1 MEDSVLLDV
10 KINAKDALDSYSK
23 LQARISELRNEQK
36 KLADAHKENTAEYRA
51 NEQAIKALSKRSQEY
66 SKEIQNNIKVEHEQT
81 GSMQQLK
88 AELSLLT
95 AQFNSLSKAQREAD
109 LEMAKKGNQEALASR
124 IKAITTELNQ
134 NEQAILNYRR
144 NVGNYE
150 NAVANALGANS
161 KWMSNLQQLSE
172 LFKGGVTQGL
182 TNATS
187 AVGKFGKQLLSL
199 LANPIV
205 ATIALIGGA
214 FMALSSAIKSDE
226 EASNALERVLAPLK
240 GMFDGIVFVLQ
251 KTAEGILYV
260 VEGFENLAMSLS
272 KMAEKIPV
280 IGGAFE
286 SMNTAM
292 ENRLEAVKAN
302 QEAERMSREM
312 IVETAETENKVAK
325 LRDKVAQK
333 NKYTAEERRKFLE
346 QAIALEKKEAENQ
359 QRLAKMRLKAL
370 QLEAKNTENNAEMK
384 RKLAEATAEV
394 VKADTNFYNVTLR
407 LQKQLSSFDSEIKA
421 DTKARAERA
430 KKSAEDAKKNAQE
443 RASKEREAIRKEE
456 DSTIALIVNQ
466 YDQRRATIN
475 AQYNRQI
482 EDLRLRLKEEK
493 NLTEKARE
501 AINKTIIN
509 LEQKR
514 EAELIKIGKDETES
528 LQKTLASLEAL
539 VVSAEAK
546 KVQSIINTYAKVSE
560 DAQKQIDALQEKMNK
575 GTISP
580 EEEEALFQL
589 MQYQVGLEKAKQKEL
604 DDVARESNL
613 KRIKELE
620 TAITNEGAIAVLD
633 YSKTE
638 KEKNDILIKASEE
651 RIALYKK
658 ELEATTDSQTR
669 LELEK
674 RLATEEQ
681 SIRQNTL
688 KSIQYEMTQELAD
701 ASLTASEKYR
711 IKQEYLEKELEAVR
725 GNADAERDVE
735 LQMIENRKT
744 YLNEL
749 ASSIEDWGNKT
760 NQLMSGI
767 NQIMANNEQKEL
779 NRYKAE
785 QNQKKDALKSRLD
798 QGLISEEAYNSQVQ
812 MMDEETAQKEHEI
825 AIAQAKREKA
835 MNIMSAIMN
844 TATAIMRIWADVPKF
859 DFGASTI
866 ALTAMASALGAVQV
880 ATIASQPLP
889 VAGDGMLIKGK
900 SHKDGGVYINA
911 EGGEAIIN
919 KKATKKFLP
928 LLSRINQSTG
938 GVPLY
943 GSGGVVGISNM
954 QSAIESGIDYD
965 ALAEACANIPIYT
978 AVTDINRGQRRVAQI
993 EERKTY

>member
-1 MEDSVLLDV
+1 MEDKVLLDV
-10 KINAKDALDSYSK
+10 QINAKDALDSYSK
-23 LQARISELRNEQK
+23 LQARIKELRDEQK
-36 KLADAHKENTAEYRA
+36 ELVKANKENTTEYRA

-95 AQFNSLSKAQREAD
+95 AQFNGLSKAQREAD

-124 IKAITTELNQ
+124 IRAITTELNQ

-172 LFKGGVTQGL
+172 LFKGGLTQGL
-182 TNATS
+182 KSATS
-187 AVGKFGKQLLSL
+187 AVGSFGKQLLAL
-199 LANPIV
+199 MANPIV

-251 KTAEGILYV
+251 KTAEGVLYV

-272 KMAEKIPV
+272 KLGERIPFL
-280 IGGAFE
+280 GSAFE

-333 NKYTAEERRKFLE
+333 DKYTAEQRRKFLE

-359 QRLAKMRLKAL
+359 QKLAKMRLKAL
-370 QLEAKNTENNAEMK
+370 QLEAQNTENNAEMK

-407 LQKQLSSFDSEIKA
+407 LQKQLSSFNAEIKA
-421 DTKARAERA
+421 DAKASADRA

-456 DSTIALIVNQ
+456 DTTISLIVNQ

-482 EDLRLRLKEEK
+482 EDLRLRLAEEK
-493 NLTEKARE
+493 NLTEKARQ
-501 AINKTIIN
+501 AINQTIIN

-514 EAELIKIGKDETES
+514 EAELVKIGKDEAES
-528 LQKTLASLEAL
+528 LKKTLDSLEAL
-539 VVSAEAK
+539 IVSAEAK
-546 KVQSIINTYAKVSE
+546 KVQSVINTYAKVSE
-560 DAQKQIDALQEKMNK
+560 EAQKQIDALQEKMNK
-575 GTISP
+575 GTITK
-580 EEEEALFQL
+580 EEEEALYQL
-589 MQYQVGLEKAKQKEL
+589 FQYQVGLEKAKQKEL
-604 DDVARESNL
+604 DDIARESNL

-620 TAITNEGAIAVLD
+620 TAITNEGAIAILD

-638 KEKNDILIKASEE
+638 KEKTDILIKASQE

-658 ELEATTDSQTR
+658 ELEATTDTQTR

-674 RLATEEQ
+674 RIATEEQ
-681 SIRQNTL
+681 AIRQDTL
-688 KSIQYEMTQELAD
+688 KSIQHEMTQELAD

-711 IKQEYLEKELEAVR
+711 IKQEYLEKELEAVK
-725 GNADAERDVE
+725 GNAEAERNVE
-735 LQMIENRKT
+735 LQMIDARKT

-749 ASSIEDWGNKT
+749 ASSIEDWGGKT

-767 NQIMANNEQKEL
+767 NQIMTNNEQKEL
-779 NRYKAE
+779 NRYKAD
-785 QNQKKDALKSRLD
+785 QNQKKEALKNRLD
-798 QGLISEEAYNSQVQ
+798 QGLISEEAYNAQVQ
-812 MMDEETAQKEHEI
+812 AMDEETAQKEHEL
-825 AIAQAKREKA
+825 AVAQAKREKA
-835 MNIMSAIMN
+835 MGIITAIMN
-844 TATAIMRIWADVPKF
+844 TATAIMRIWADVPKY

-900 SHKDGGVYINA
+900 SHKEGGVFINA

-919 KKATKKFLP
+919 KKATARYLP

-943 GSGGVVGISNM
+943 GAGGIAGI
-954 QSAIESGIDYD
+954 QSAQAGMEAGIDYE
-965 ALAEACANIPIYT
+965 ALAQACANIPVYT
-978 AVTDINRGQRRVAQI
+978 AVTDINQGQARVARI
-993 EERKTY
+993 LERKTY